1 MRHTRLVALLVAF
14 PLGLGGCN
22 LFGGGGE
29 DVAIENPTP
38 VAVPTGEVVQSPAAA
53 NGTAQAPAN
62 APAAPAGTLPPEL
75 ISSTNPAQ
83 RVQAVQRNR
92 PDPFALIPTTPTVE
106 ISPTATAQRVPQL
119 PSLPNRSIP
128 ANGGNN
134 VNGGNRGSVP
144 VVRRPTAAPQVTAR
158 PSVAQP
164 GSLAPIPN
172 LVPNN
177 PIAAAPLPPQPT
189 LAQAVKVTGVV
200 QIGNTLH
207 AIVSAPN
214 EPSSRYVRAGQRLS
228 NGQVLVK
235 RIEINRGSEPIVVLE
250 ENGVEVQTAVG
261 SGGSEPTAAAGG
273 VPPA

>member
-1 MRHTRLVALLVAF
+1 MRHTRSIALLAAIF
-14 PLGLGGCN
+14 PLALGGCN
-22 LFGGGGE
+22 LFSGDE
-29 DVAIENPTP
+29 SAEIATPTP
-38 VAVPTGEVVQSPAAA
+38 VAVSTAPVAQAPNAAP

-62 APAAPAGTLPPEL
+62 APAAPAGTLPPDL

-92 PDPFALIPTTPTVE
+92 PDPFALIPTTPSVE
-106 ISPTATAQRVPQL
+106 IPRSAASQPVPQL
-119 PSLPNRSIP
+119 PNLPNRSTT
-128 ANGGNN
+128 AGNGGNA
-134 VNGGNRGSVP
+134 GNRPAAS
-144 VVRRPTAAPQVTAR
+144 RPTAPQNTAR
-158 PSVAQP
+158 P

-172 LVPNN
+172 LVPQN
-177 PIAAAPLPPQPT
+177 PLAVAPLPPQPT

-235 RIEINRGSEPIVVLE
+235 RIEINRGSEPVVVLE
-250 ENGVEVQTAVG
+250 QNGVEVQTAVG
-261 SGGSEPTAAAGG
+261 SGGSEPTAAAGA

>member
-1 MRHTRLVALLVAF
+1 MRHTRSIALLLAIF
-14 PLGLGGCN
+14 PLGLGGCTF
-22 LFGGGGE
+22 LGGDE
-29 DVAIENPTP
+29 SADVATPEPVTVPTEP
-38 VAVPTGEVVQSPAAA
+38 VAQAPNAAP

-62 APAAPAGTLPPEL
+62 APAGILPPDL

-106 ISPTATAQRVPQL
+106 IPRNAAGQPVPQL
-119 PSLPNRSIP
+119 PNLPNRSTAAGNGNPSNRP
-128 ANGGNN
+128 AA
-134 VNGGNRGSVP
+134 S
-144 VVRRPTAAPQVTAR
+144 RPTSAPQTT
-158 PSVAQP
+158 PS
-164 GSLAPIPN
+164 GTLAPIPN
-172 LVPNN
+172 LVPSN
-177 PIAAAPLPPQPT
+177 PLAAAPLPPQPT

-200 QIGNTLH
+200 QIGSTLH

-235 RIEINRGSEPIVVLE
+235 RIEVNRGSEPVVVLE
-250 ENGVEVQTAVG
+250 QNGVEVQTAVG
-261 SGGSEPTAAAGG
+261 SGGPEPTAAAGS

>member
-1 MRHTRLVALLVAF
+1 MRHIRLVALLVAIL
-14 PLGLGGCN
+14 PGLGGCN
-22 LFGGGGE
+22 LSGGGE
-29 DVAIENPTP
+29 EAAVENPTP
-38 VAVPTGEVVQSPAAA
+38 VAVATGAAPDPNA
-53 NGTAQAPAN
+53 APGGTAQAPAN
-62 APAAPAGTLPPEL
+62 APAAPAGVLPPEL

-106 ISPTATAQRVPQL
+106 ISPGAVAQPVPQL
-119 PSLPNRSIP
+119 PNLPNRSP
-128 ANGGNN
+128 VNNGAA
-134 VNGGNRGSVP
+134 GNRPTVT
-144 VVRRPTAAPQVTAR
+144 RPTAQAPSNTGG
-158 PSVAQP
+158 S

-235 RIEINRGSEPIVVLE
+235 RIEVNRGSEPIVVLE
-250 ENGVEVQTAVG
+250 QNGVEVQTAVG
-261 SGGSEPTAAAGG
+261 EGGPAPTAAAGA